1 MLAVQVLRRY
11 IPQQPVSALLQE
23 GLTILGRAMAPGE
36 LLLYEWY
43 AFKRDAKLFGSLE
56 KAEVQASP
64 ESQDAT

>member
-1 MLAVQVLRRY
+1 
-11 IPQQPVSALLQE
+11 
-23 GLTILGRAMAPGE
+23 MAPGE

-56 KAEVQASP
+56 KAEVQAGP